1 MIFKTYKLNIEQWED
16 YFMNQVKGNEQRKKN
31 SGQSI
36 VSGGID
42 HGEDSESLSVVGSF
56 KKKNSPEDPITLTM
70 TSPASATVEMAKS
83 ELVNIK
89 DEIHTNIGSSKRSLK
104 RKSSSSA
111 NKRDIKKKRNN
122 NQVNSYKDLFSRHGN
137 KS

>member
-1 MIFKTYKLNIEQWED
+1 
-16 YFMNQVKGNEQRKKN
+16 MNQVKGNEQRKKI

-56 KKKNSPEDPITLTM
+56 KKKNLPEDPITLTM

-122 NQVNSYKDLFSRHGN
+122 NQVNSYKDVFSRHGN